1 MNYICIGK
9 IVNTHGIKG
18 EIRIL
23 SNFDYKDK
31 IFIKGF
37 NLYIGSS
44 KEKVTISTYRHHKC
58 FDMCLFEEYNYINDV
73 LKFKGQK
80 VYINRDDLILNET
93 EILDNDL
100 IGLDAF
106 YNDNK
111 LGKITDII
119 NNNGYKLFLI
129 DNKYIPYNKEF
140 IEKIDLNNKKIIFK
154 NMEGLI

>member
-37 NLYIGSS
+37 KLYIGSS
-44 KEKVTISTYRHHKC
+44 KEKVTINIYRHHKC

-80 VYINRDDLILNET
+80 VYINREDLILNET

-106 YNDNK
+106 YNDNR

-119 NNNGYKLFLI
+119 NRMKQSSELDLV
-129 DNKYIPYNKEF
+129 NKNRLEDIQN
-140 IEKIDLNNKKIIFK
+140 ILRDICDVT
-154 NMEGLI
+154 

>member
-37 NLYIGSS
+37 KLYIGSS
-44 KEKVTISTYRHHKC
+44 KEKVTINTYRHHKC

-80 VYINRDDLILNET
+80 VYINREDLVLNET

-106 YNDNK
+106 YNDNR

-140 IEKIDLNNKKIIFK
+140 IEKIDLNNKIITFK